1 MKQPTTVLEESPMP
15 TLDDLEK
22 KYFPEALPPG
32 VPNWDKTMVIPHV
45 DGEAFFS
52 AIADALD
59 LCQGD
64 GDRIYIAS
72 WLFNPDM
79 PLRKAAGSPLFKELL
94 LDKAARSVDVR
105 VIVGTG
111 RFSFGPSAA
120 NPWKVEYWVGA
131 LAGRFLGR
139 VVSPNIRA
147 VLALRSARSGGAK
160 PLNDRILMDWGGHA
174 DSRHEKTTIVYIAAI
189 NELRAFVGGL
199 DYRID
204 RMASELH
211 ESGFWHDV
219 GVELRAGAAAAVL
232 ANFVDRWEEARTL
245 PPQQYRLD
253 DSSDR
258 FNPNIIAT
266 PPTLPS
272 QPPGPL
278 PVVPD
283 PGQYLGASV
292 RSLRSYWTFRA
303 FSPWIN
309 EPNLAWKRLPSTGIR
324 EVLLVLQQAITAASS
339 YIYVE
344 DQTLNPDP
352 VYRQYGSHD
361 LLYPTIRAAC
371 AKGVKVMFVTDGF
384 AGSDSPRQANLT
396 MSSEINDLILSPL
409 TADQRT
415 NFTLHVVTGT
425 KVHSKVVLIDD
436 EFALIGSA
444 NFWDR
449 SMTGVES
456 EVSAAI
462 VHPGRNAS
470 LVADLRVRLWC
481 GHLRV
486 APTSPGVEADL
497 RDLRKSLGVFRKSWG
512 TDVGFPHHHSALKE
526 IVP

>member
-1 MKQPTTVLEESPMP
+1 
-15 TLDDLEK
+15 
-22 KYFPEALPPG
+22 
-32 VPNWDKTMVIPHV
+32 
-45 DGEAFFS
+45 
-52 AIADALD
+52 
-59 LCQGD
+59 
-64 GDRIYIAS
+64 
-72 WLFNPDM
+72 
-79 PLRKAAGSPLFKELL
+79 
-94 LDKAARSVDVR
+94 
-105 VIVGTG
+105 
-111 RFSFGPSAA
+111 
-120 NPWKVEYWVGA
+120 
-131 LAGRFLGR
+131 
-139 VVSPNIRA
+139 
-147 VLALRSARSGGAK
+147 
-160 PLNDRILMDWGGHA
+160 
-174 DSRHEKTTIVYIAAI
+174 
-189 NELRAFVGGL
+189 
-199 DYRID
+199 
-204 RMASELH
+204 
-211 ESGFWHDV
+211 
-219 GVELRAGAAAAVL
+219 
-232 ANFVDRWEEARTL
+232 
-245 PPQQYRLD
+245 
-253 DSSDR
+253 
-258 FNPNIIAT
+258 
-266 PPTLPS
+266 
-272 QPPGPL
+272 
-278 PVVPD
+278 
-283 PGQYLGASV
+283 
-292 RSLRSYWTFRA
+292 
-303 FSPWIN
+303 
-309 EPNLAWKRLPSTGIR
+309 
-324 EVLLVLQQAITAASS
+324 LVLQQAITAASS

-512 TDVGFPHHHSALKE
+512 TDVGFPHQHSALKE